1 MAANPDRLEKM
12 RRSKLRKVAALR
24 RKLNDDA
31 PPAPAP
37 VQPPPRERSPR

>member
-12 RRSKLRKVAALR
+12 RRSKLRKLAALR

-31 PPAPAP
+31 VPAPPPAPARRTEP
-37 VQPPPRERSPR
+37 TSR